1 MSRTWVGQIVVDQHT
16 KGKLKLLVLFNLGL
30 AHVVA
35 PLLVHQQ
42 VVEAK
47 ESFPLLKAGRQRC
60 VPDLPASR
68 QLNSL
73 LQEEIKGDSGLK
85 TSPTLA
91 ESNSLAAATC
101 LIISLGFL
109 ATHLAIKLS
118 IML

>member
-16 KGKLKLLVLFNLGL
+16 KGRLKLLVLFNLGL

-91 ESNSLAAATC
+91 
-101 LIISLGFL
+101 
-109 ATHLAIKLS
+109 IKL
-118 IML
+118 